1 MTNHRVP
8 HQRGGITPTKRL
20 KASLLA
26 GILLALSAPGC
37 QAVSLRLAMNRGV
50 GHFKGERFEQAAEAF
65 KEAIR
70 LDPKYSEA
78 YLDLGLTYMELYEPG
93 STHPKDLQFAEGAI
107 ESFKR
112 YIRLEPESIRVKDYL
127 INVCS
132 TSGRMDEA
140 IAFFLEDLDKS
151 PNDLNLTR
159 LIASLYHKAGDTTKA
174 IEWFEK
180 AAQLD
185 PKNPEAW
192 YSVGVSCWGH
202 SYNSPF
208 MEYETRMALLDKGI
222 EAFTKAK
229 QLRNEY
235 FEAISYE
242 NLIYREKS
250 KYDISP
256 AQAVVWRQKAD
267 ELLQQAMEIQN
278 RKKAA
283 EGQAPAQGEARG
295 TPPAHGDSETEAGDG
310 EEQEQSPGAEGA

>member
-1 MTNHRVP
+1 M
-8 HQRGGITPTKRL
+8 KRL

-26 GILLALSAPGC
+26 CVLLALSAPAC
-37 QAVSLRLAMNRGV
+37 QSVSIRLAMNQGV
-50 GHFKGERFEQAAEAF
+50 GHFKGERYEQAVEAF

-70 LDPKYSEA
+70 LDPNYAEA

-93 STHPKDLQFAEGAI
+93 STHPKDVQYAEGAI

-112 YIRLEPESIRVKDYL
+112 YIRLDPESVRVKDYL

-132 TSGRMDEA
+132 TAGRMDEA
-140 IAFFLEDLDKS
+140 IDFFLEDLDKK
-151 PNDLNLTR
+151 PNDLHLTR
-159 LIASLYHKAGDTTKA
+159 MIAGLYHKAGDTTKA

-185 PKNPEAW
+185 PNNAEAW
-192 YSVGVSCWGH
+192 YSVGVSAWGH
-202 SYNSPF
+202 SYNSPY
-208 MEYETRMALLDKGI
+208 MEYDARMQILDKGL
-222 EAFTKAK
+222 EAFANAK
-229 QLRNEY
+229 RLRNDY

-242 NLIYREKS
+242 NLLYREKM

-267 ELLQQAMEIQN
+267 ELLQEAMEIQN

-283 EGQAPAQGEARG
+283 AEEAPAQGGAQ
-295 TPPAHGDSETEAGDG
+295 PAEGQ
-310 EEQEQSPGAEGA
+310 EQEQPEGAGGA

>member
-1 MTNHRVP
+1 M
-8 HQRGGITPTKRL
+8 KRL

-26 GILLALSAPGC
+26 CVLLALSAPAC
-37 QAVSLRLAMNRGV
+37 QSVSIRLAMNRGV
-50 GHFKGERFEQAAEAF
+50 GHFKGERYEQAVEAF

-70 LDPKYSEA
+70 LDPNYAEA

-93 STHPKDLQFAEGAI
+93 STHPKDVQYAEGAI

-112 YIRLEPESIRVKDYL
+112 YIRLDPESVRVKDYL

-132 TSGRMDEA
+132 TAGRMDEA
-140 IAFFLEDLDKS
+140 IDFFLEDLDKK
-151 PNDLNLTR
+151 PNDLHLTR
-159 LIASLYHKAGDTTKA
+159 MIAGLYHKAGYTTKA

-185 PKNPEAW
+185 PNNAEAW
-192 YSVGVSCWGH
+192 YSVGVSAWGH
-202 SYNSPF
+202 SYNSPY
-208 MEYETRMALLDKGI
+208 MEYDARMQILDKGL
-222 EAFTKAK
+222 EAFANAK
-229 QLRNEY
+229 RLRNDY

-242 NLIYREKS
+242 NLLYREKM

-267 ELLQQAMEIQN
+267 ELLQEAMEIQN

-283 EGQAPAQGEARG
+283 AEEAPAQGGAQ
-295 TPPAHGDSETEAGDG
+295 PAEGQ
-310 EEQEQSPGAEGA
+310 EQEQPEGAGGA